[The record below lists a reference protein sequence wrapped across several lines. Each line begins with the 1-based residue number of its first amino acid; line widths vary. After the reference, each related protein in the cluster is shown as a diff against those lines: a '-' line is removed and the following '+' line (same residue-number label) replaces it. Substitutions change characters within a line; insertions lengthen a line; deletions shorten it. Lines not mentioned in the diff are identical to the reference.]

1 MRRLLASGLA
11 LALAVLAVTTFARTP
26 AAQTADRVLEACA
39 PARETIDARALP
51 AAVLTPERCPI
62 AGREIEDGE
71 VGSAVPPAGE
81 SVHAEVLTTTGA
93 EELEIG
99 RREDGTVE
107 LASVG
112 KDAGASGG
120 DLAKSG
126 SPGEC
131 SDPEYTDG
139 ERRVPEGS
147 PLRYEINRASTPTEL
162 RAGDAVDAI
171 RRAGVRVANTRSNC
185 HMGDRVPAGLIY
197 EGETGQGANVDGFS
211 CAENDGNSV
220 VAFGDL
226 PSGILAVTCNWGVI
240 RPGYDDTVASDIEVN
255 KRDVRWTT
263 SPRSG
268 SCGGMYDLEGVMTHE
283 RGHTFGLGHVSETGH
298 GNLTMST
305 NINGACQMAERS
317 LGRGDVLGLGGKYR

>member
-11 LALAVLAVTTFARTP
+11 LALAVLAVTTLARTP

-39 PARETIDARALP
+39 SGKETIDARALP
-51 AAVLTPERCPI
+51 AAIVTPERCPV

-71 VGSAVPPAGE
+71 VGSAVPPVGE

-112 KDAGASGG
+112 EDTEAFGE
-120 DLAKSG
+120 DLAKAG

-139 ERRVPEGS
+139 ERRVPKDA
-147 PLRYEINRASTPTEL
+147 PLHYKINKASMPPEL
-162 RAGDAVDAI
+162 KAGDAVKAV
-171 RRAGVRVANTRSNC
+171 RRAGARVADTRNNC
-185 HMGDRVPAGLIY
+185 RMGDRVPARLIY
-197 EGETGQGANVDGFS
+197 EGKTGQGADVDGLS
-211 CAENDGNSV
+211 CEDNDRNSV
-220 VAFGDL
+220 VAFGAL
-226 PSGILAVTCNWGVI
+226 PSGILAVTCNWGVA
-240 RPGYDDTVASDIEVN
+240 RPGYDNTVASDIKLN
-255 KRDVRWTT
+255 KRGVKWTT

-268 SCGGMYDLEGVMTHE
+268 SCAGKYDLEGVMTHE
-283 RGHTFGLGHVSETGH
+283 RGHTFGMGHVPEAGH

-317 LGRGDVLGLGGKYR
+317 LGRGDVRGLGEKY